1 MRVLPCLF
9 VFLVSAAVLVIA
21 DPGIIQLQETSIDAS
36 QLSVLENQELISS
49 PTSTGKN
56 QFIIQP
62 QKNFSSQEFSEINS
76 IGISLIG
83 IIPPNAYIMLASKED
98 VALLKNRFDLLYAGE
113 YLPEYKT
120 EMTFVKSLSISDGK
134 EELTRIRL
142 ASVDCLAEF
151 LPYLESA
158 TTNEIDIIAKDPPI
172 LETSLKT
179 EDALKLTKRSD
190 VLRVHRRGEYSLFN
204 DVVKTNVLMNVAHV
218 HNDLGFKGKGVVVG
232 IADSGLDTGV
242 TNTIHPDFQKKRIVG
257 VLGEN
262 NKRYGWSD
270 LIGHGTH
277 VSGSVCGTGAASDG
291 RYSGIAPE
299 ADLYFICIGD
309 GSNNVF
315 PLTENDVD
323 KVYENDV
330 KLISNSWGDHSQGI
344 YDTDSELYDTLCYK
358 YPDLSILF
366 AVGNENEKKDINNN
380 SNISTL
386 ASAKNVISV
395 GAAES
400 FRPEVKAFY
409 TSSTLD
415 DGMAYIFKN
424 DLIAYPAD
432 GEHQGMAAFSSRGP
446 THDGR
451 IKPDI
456 VAPGTAIISTEAL
469 YDKYNDG
476 KRLSYYTSKSGTSM
490 ATPLVSGSAAVVIQY
505 LRDQGISNPS
515 SALVKAVLLNGTRSM
530 GTGQFKGYIEIP
542 NKTPNWVNGF
552 GHLDLGQSIMPT
564 NTHLITIEGV
574 VSNTSDLV
582 TYCFNKYNDG
592 PLRVTLVW
600 TDPPSTPGVGID
612 LINDLDL
619 QVKTKERTY
628 YANNKVGHNDSLN
641 NCETYRVAKLAAQD
655 NIEVRVHGYN
665 IMKGPQRYALAITGM
680 DEGPIPEPT
689 GMLAL
694 LLLAMFWVKI
704 IQFSI

>member
-1 MRVLPCLF
+1 MKVLSCLF

-49 PTSTGKN
+49 PTSTGKY

-120 EMTFVKSLSISDGK
+120 EMAFVKSLSISDGK

-158 TTNEIDIIAKDPPI
+158 TTNEIDVIAKDPPI

-190 VLRVHRRGEYSLFN
+190 VFRVHRRGEYSLFN

-218 HNDLGFKGKGVVVG
+218 HNDLRFKGKGVVVG

-277 VSGSVCGTGAASDG
+277 VSGSLCGTGAASGG
-291 RYSGIAPE
+291 RYCGIAPE
-299 ADLYFICIGD
+299 ADLYFICIGND
-309 GSNNVF
+309 SNSVF
-315 PLTENDVD
+315 PLTESDVD
-323 KVYENDV
+323 KAYENDV

-415 DGMAYIFKN
+415 DGMAYIFKT

-456 VAPGTAIISTEAL
+456 VAPGTAIISTESL
-469 YDKYNDG
+469 YDKDNVG

-490 ATPLVSGSAAVVIQY
+490 ATPLTSGSAAVVIQY
-505 LRDQGISNPS
+505 LREQGISNPS

-552 GHLDLGQSIMPT
+552 GHLDLGQSIAPT
-564 NTHLITIEGV
+564 NTNLITIEGAI
-574 VSNTSDLV
+574 SNTSDLV
-582 TYCFNKYNDG
+582 TYCFNKCNDG

-628 YANNKVGHNDSLN
+628 YANNKVGHNDSVN
-641 NCETYRVAKLAAQD
+641 NCETYRVARLAAQD

-694 LLLAMFWVKI
+694 FLIALFGIRKI
-704 IQFSI
+704 IY

>member
-1 MRVLPCLF
+1 MKVLPCLF
-9 VFLVSAAVLVIA
+9 VFLVSAVVLVIA

-36 QLSVLENQELISS
+36 QSSILANPELISS
-49 PTSTGKN
+49 PTSSGKH

-62 QKNFSSQEFSEINS
+62 KKNFSSQELGEINS

-83 IIPPNAYIMLASKED
+83 IIPSNAYIMLASKED
-98 VALLKNRFDLLYAGE
+98 VALLKNRFELIYAGE

-120 EMTFVKSLSISDGK
+120 EMAFVKAFSMSDGK
-134 EELTRIRL
+134 EEPIRIRL
-142 ASVDCLAEF
+142 ASSDFFTEF
-151 LPYLESA
+151 MSYLGSV
-158 TTNEIDIIAKDPPI
+158 TTNEIDVISQEPPI
-172 LETSLKT
+172 LETSLNA
-179 EDALKLTKRSD
+179 EAALKLTKRSD
-190 VLRVHRRGEYSLFN
+190 VLRVHRRSEYRLFN
-204 DVVKTNVLMNVAHV
+204 DVVKTNVLMNVTRV
-218 HNDLGFKGKGVVVG
+218 HNDLGFNGKGVTVAVS
-232 IADSGLDTGV
+232 DTGLDCGK
-242 TNTIHPDFQKKRIVG
+242 TNRFMHPDFQNKRIMG
-257 VLGEN
+257 VCGEYSQRN
-262 NKRYGWSD
+262 SWED
-270 LIGHGTH
+270 LNGHGTH
-277 VSGSVCGTGAASDG
+277 VCGSVCGTGAASDG

-309 GSNNVF
+309 ESNNVF

-323 KVYENDV
+323 KAYENDV

-366 AVGNENEKKDINNN
+366 GVGNENEKKDINNN
-380 SNISTL
+380 SKISTQ

-400 FRPEVKAFY
+400 FRPEVKTFY
-409 TSSTLD
+409 TSYRFD
-415 DGMAYIFKN
+415 EGMDIFFKT

-432 GEHQGMAAFSSRGP
+432 GKHQGMAAFSSRGP

-469 YDKYNDG
+469 CDKDNAG

-490 ATPLVSGSAAVVIQY
+490 STPLVSGSAAVVIQY
-505 LRDQGISNPS
+505 LREQEIPDPS

-552 GHLDLGQSIMPT
+552 GHLDLGQSIAPT
-564 NTHLITIEGV
+564 NTHLITIEGAI
-574 VSNTSDLV
+574 SNTSDLV
-582 TYCFNKYNDG
+582 TYCFNKCNDG

-628 YANNKVGHNDSLN
+628 YANNKVGHNDFVN
-641 NCETYRVAKLAAQD
+641 NCETYRVARLAAQD

-665 IMKGPQRYALAITGM
+665 VMKGPQRFALAITGL
-680 DEGPIPEPT
+680 DEGPIPEPA

-694 LLLAMFWVKI
+694 LLLALLAVRKR
-704 IQFSI
+704 

>member
-1 MRVLPCLF
+1 MKVLSCLF

-36 QLSVLENQELISS
+36 QLSVLENQKLISS
-49 PTSTGKN
+49 PTSTGKY

-83 IIPPNAYIMLASKED
+83 IIPPNAYIMLASKEN

-120 EMTFVKSLSISDGK
+120 EMTFFKSLSISDGK

-323 KVYENDV
+323 KAYENDV

-552 GHLDLGQSIMPT
+552 GHLNLGQSIMPT

-574 VSNTSDLV
+574 VNNTSDLV
-582 TYCFNKYNDG
+582 TYCFNKCNDG

-641 NCETYRVAKLAAQD
+641 NCETYRVARLAAQD

-665 IMKGPQRYALAITGM
+665 VMKGPQRFALAITGL
-680 DEGPIPEPT
+680 DEGPIPEPA

-694 LLLAMFWVKI
+694 LLLALLAVRKR
-704 IQFSI
+704 